1 PLCPEK
7 KRIRHALL
15 VEAMGKLVEMR
26 DEEDLDALLQQR
38 AGYLPSDLGALPLI
52 RRREGFVEQNHAV
65 RAQPV
70 DDLAHPAELL
80 VELSALHF
88 RILFA
93 LEMREEALA
102 DIGRERRRGHEHAAL
117 HHQLRQAD
125 AAQEG

>member
-1 PLCPEK
+1 MLRSEYPFVKVLAIAGLQRLAFGQLECSCSIRLPPCPEK

-80 VELSALHF
+80 VE
-88 RILFA
+88 
-93 LEMREEALA
+93 
-102 DIGRERRRGHEHAAL
+102 
-117 HHQLRQAD
+117 
-125 AAQEG
+125 